1 MAMVIQSV
9 NNLPAHHVTRINAP
23 GKLNTSH
30 YNSINT
36 PEDLLQA
43 YTALFIFL
51 GGSVS
56 MSPEESGL
64 PHMCDS
70 GLLRNLPVES
80 QNTTYGS
87 ASRLLRSPCPF
98 KAQCHHTVSGNY
110 DSLFSGNR
118 GAYAYPAASRWN
130 GTGKVSETTAEEHH
144 VILGKLYS
152 QYGYG
157 SSQDCDLEPDHL
169 GIELLFVNMLLEKY
183 LAEDDSAVKN
193 IIRDDLVDFINGEM
207 LSWLPRWAE
216 EVSEKSVTKCY
227 TGISGLI
234 IGALEDVRNILS
246 DQKLGL

>member
-1 MAMVIQSV
+1 MKTS
-9 NNLPAHHVTRINAP
+9 HYSSINAP
-23 GKLNTSH
+23 
-30 YNSINT
+30 
-36 PEDLLQA
+36 EELLQA

-70 GLLRNLPVES
+70 GMLRNLPLES
-80 QNTTYGS
+80 HNSTYGS

-110 DSLFSGNR
+110 NSLLSGNR
-118 GAYAYPAASRWN
+118 GAYAYPAASQWN
-130 GTGKVSETTAEEHH
+130 GRGQASESTADRHH
-144 VILGKLYS
+144 DMLSKLYA
-152 QYGYG
+152 QYGY
-157 SSQDCDLEPDHL
+157 SSSRDCSLKPDHL
-169 GIELLFVNMLLEKY
+169 GIELLFVNLLLEKY
-183 LAEDDSAVKN
+183 LTEDDSGVKE
-193 IIRDDLVDFINGEM
+193 IIRKDLLDFIDGEM

-234 IGALEDVRNILS
+234 IGALEDVRDILS

>member
-1 MAMVIQSV
+1 MNKFPGIHVI
-9 NNLPAHHVTRINAP
+9 RINSS
-23 GKLNTSH
+23 GKLIPSH

-36 PEDLLQA
+36 PEELLQA
-43 YTALFIFL
+43 YTALFVFL

-70 GLLRNLPVES
+70 GLLRNLPLES
-80 QNTTYGS
+80 HNTTYGS

-110 DSLFSGNR
+110 DSLLSGSR
-118 GAYAYPAASRWN
+118 KAYAYPAASHWN
-130 GTGKVSETTAEEHH
+130 GTRNASDAAAEEHQAM
-144 VILGKLYS
+144 LRNLYS
-152 QYGYG
+152 QYGF
-157 SSQDCDLEPDHL
+157 SRSRECDLEADHL
-169 GIELLFVNMLLEKY
+169 GIELLFVNLLLEKY
-183 LAEDDSAVKN
+183 LTEDDSRVKN
-193 IIRDDLVDFINGEM
+193 IIRDDLLEFINGEM

-216 EVSEKSVTKCY
+216 EVSDKSVTKCY

-234 IGALEDVRNILS
+234 IGALEDARDILS